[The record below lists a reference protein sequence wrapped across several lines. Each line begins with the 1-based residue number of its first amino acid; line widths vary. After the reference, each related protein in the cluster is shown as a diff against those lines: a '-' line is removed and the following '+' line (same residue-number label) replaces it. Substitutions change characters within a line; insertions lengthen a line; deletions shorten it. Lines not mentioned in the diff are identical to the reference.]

1 MLCSQ
6 FALFGK
12 QPQYTTNWAAFYK
25 SFVLKQQRI
34 QRPSCTRSIDVTAI
48 RLQETVSLDT
58 VPKPRSTMHGLRS
71 RPCFVDHCGK
81 LSSTMAKA
89 TPSRKNDFYAIQTS
103 QKDAEDNDENPQC
116 MTSFSRPKP
125 FKLGQLNIKIS
136 NIGLPLSLTAT
147 TCMLS
152 A

>member
-1 MLCSQ
+1 MNRTMP
-6 FALFGK
+6 LFGSSIKKLRFK
-12 QPQYTTNWAAFYK
+12 QTCSYKSRRFKTTTNSTK
-25 SFVLKQQRI
+25 V
-34 QRPSCTRSIDVTAI
+34 CTSLIDVTAI

-58 VPKPRSTMHGLRS
+58 LPKPRSTMHGLRN

-125 FKLGQLNIKIS
+125 SKLGQS
-136 NIGLPLSLTAT
+136 NISMFQHSRNT
-147 TCMLS
+147 
-152 A
+152 